1 MVKSA
6 RRKTAESVITAAD
19 RSSKSLQNRSGQA
32 TDRDIARRAYELYE
46 QRDREDG
53 HDIDDWL
60 QAERDL
66 RDSVRLHVAR
76 LFWLVFQRRVSNALD
91 TSGADVGREHCGAD
105 GRQRQASRRRWRTWR
120 CQRPLDCLASCG
132 RVVSRLG

>member
-1 MVKSA
+1 MAKPA
-6 RRKTAESVITAAD
+6 RRKTGEAVITAAD

-46 QRDREDG
+46 QRDRAHG

-66 RDSVRLHVAR
+66 RDSVRLHVA
-76 LFWLVFQRRVSNALD
+76 
-91 TSGADVGREHCGAD
+91 
-105 GRQRQASRRRWRTWR
+105 
-120 CQRPLDCLASCG
+120 
-132 RVVSRLG
+132 

>member
-6 RRKTAESVITAAD
+6 RQKTAETVTTAAD
-19 RSSKSLQNRSGQA
+19 RLSKSLQNRSGQP

-46 QRDREDG
+46 KRGRAHG

-66 RDSVRLHVAR
+66 RDSTRLH
-76 LFWLVFQRRVSNALD
+76 
-91 TSGADVGREHCGAD
+91 
-105 GRQRQASRRRWRTWR
+105 
-120 CQRPLDCLASCG
+120 LA
-132 RVVSRLG
+132 